1 MPATTALIIVGNE
14 ILSGKTRD
22 ANTPWIAQQL
32 AARGLRL
39 SEVRIVADI
48 DSEIIT
54 TINVLRAKYDFV
66 FTTGGIGP
74 THDDITSECVSRAF
88 DLPHVINAEAKRRLQ
103 AYYDGRGI
111 ELNAARLRMATLPE
125 GASLLDNPISAAPG
139 FRIGNVFVMAG
150 IPAVMQEMW
159 KMVEPQLP
167 VGAAVQSRSVNC
179 SLGEGDLAAD
189 LSAIQKNYP
198 DIDIGSYPVSG
209 DKGFSVSLVLTGSD
223 ETHLEAATAEVNAM
237 VVKLS
242 AKGKNP

>member
-1 MPATTALIIVGNE
+1 MAATTALIIVGNE

-39 SEVRIVADI
+39 SEVRVIADI
-48 DSEIIT
+48 EAEIIAT
-54 TINVLRAKYDFV
+54 VNALRTKYDFI

-88 DLPHVINAEAKRRLQ
+88 GLPHVINPEAKRRLQ

-167 VGAAVQSRSVNC
+167 TAPPVQSRTVNC
-179 SLGEGDLAAD
+179 SLAEGDLAAD
-189 LSAIQKNYP
+189 LSAIQKDYP

-223 ETHLEAATAEVNAM
+223 QTRLDAATLNVEAM
-237 VVKLS
+237 VARLS
-242 AKGKNP
+242 NKEKKA